1 MANEKDKTDAAGMD
15 VGQPVAP
22 TVDWDDSQMRSTY
35 ANVVNASSTREE
47 VTIFFGTND
56 TWKPTA
62 ERKFHVTLTDR
73 IVLNPYAAKRLWVL
87 LGAILGEY
95 ESRFGA
101 LPVEGIKP
109 TASAAGATGK
119 GGGKGNGGKSKARP
133 PAKAFKSTW

>member
-1 MANEKDKTDAAGMD
+1 MADKKNATDTSGID

-56 TWKPTA
+56 TWKPA
-62 ERKFHVTLTDR
+62 ADRKFHVTLTDR
-73 IVLNPYAAKRLWVL
+73 MVLNPHAAKRLWVL

-95 ESRFGA
+95 ESRFGE
-101 LPVEGIKP
+101 LQVEGV
-109 TASAAGATGK
+109 TAAAKAAAAAK
-119 GGGKGNGGKSKARP
+119 SSKAQA
-133 PAKAFKSTW
+133 PAKAD

>member
-1 MANEKDKTDAAGMD
+1 MANKKQPVNAEGID
-15 VGQPVAP
+15 VGQPAAP
-22 TVDWDDSQMRSTY
+22 TVDWDDSEMRSTY

-56 TWKPTA
+56 TWKPTP
-62 ERKFHVTLTDR
+62 ERKFHVSLTDR

-101 LPVEGIKP
+101 LPMEGVK
-109 TASAAGATGK
+109 TAASKAAAAA
-119 GGGKGNGGKSKARP
+119 KGNGEKSKAQP
-133 PAKAFKSTW
+133 PAKAN

>member
-1 MANEKDKTDAAGMD
+1 MANKKSEMDAASID
-15 VGQPVAP
+15 VGQPAAP
-22 TVDWDDSQMRSTY
+22 TVDWDDSEMRSTY

-62 ERKFHVTLTDR
+62 ERKFHVSLTDR

-101 LPVEGIKP
+101 LPMEGVKAAAP
-109 TASAAGATGK
+109 KSAAAA
-119 GGGKGNGGKSKARP
+119 KGNGEKSKAQP
-133 PAKAFKSTW
+133 PAKAD

>member
-1 MANEKDKTDAAGMD
+1 MANKKSEMDAAGID
-15 VGQPVAP
+15 VGQPAAP
-22 TVDWDDSQMRSTY
+22 TVDWDDSEMRSTY

-56 TWKPTA
+56 TWKPTPD
-62 ERKFHVTLTDR
+62 RKFHVSLTDR

-101 LPVEGIKP
+101 LPMEGVKAA
-109 TASAAGATGK
+109 ASKAVAAA
-119 GGGKGNGGKSKARP
+119 KGNGEKSKAQP
-133 PAKAFKSTW
+133 PAKAD

>member
-1 MANEKDKTDAAGMD
+1 MANKKNETSAAGID
-15 VGQPVAP
+15 VGQPAAP
-22 TVDWDDSQMRSTY
+22 TVDWDDSEMRSTY

-56 TWKPTA
+56 TWKPTPD
-62 ERKFHVTLTDR
+62 RKFHVSLTDR

-101 LPVEGIKP
+101 LPMEGISTTDSK
-109 TASAAGATGK
+109 TAAAAKDK
-119 GGGKGNGGKSKARP
+119 GGKNKAQP
-133 PAKAFKSTW
+133 PAKAN

>member
-1 MANEKDKTDAAGMD
+1 MANEKDGTDAAGID

-101 LPVEGIKP
+101 LPVEGVNT
-109 TASAAGATGK
+109 TAAAGSATGK
-119 GGGKGNGGKSKARP
+119 GKGNGGKSKAQP
-133 PAKAFKSTW
+133 SAKAN

>member
-1 MANEKDKTDAAGMD
+1 MASEKDKTDAAGID

-47 VTIFFGTND
+47 VTVFFGTND

-62 ERKFHVTLTDR
+62 ERKFHVSLTDR
-73 IVLNPYAAKRLWVL
+73 IVLNPHAAKRLWVL

-101 LPVEGIKP
+101 LPVEGVTTKAP
-109 TASAAGATGK
+109 AASAS
-119 GGGKGNGGKSKARP
+119 GKGNGGKSKAQP
-133 PAKAFKSTW
+133 PAKAN